1 MGNTA
6 TSEELGEDR
15 GAGGGEE
22 KTVKGA
28 KRRESIG
35 KIDDMLVIKETFKE
49 LVAIRGQCWA
59 LRKF

>member
-22 KTVKGA
+22 ETVKGA

-35 KIDDMLVIKETFKE
+35 KIDDMLVIKETY
-49 LVAIRGQCWA
+49 
-59 LRKF
+59 